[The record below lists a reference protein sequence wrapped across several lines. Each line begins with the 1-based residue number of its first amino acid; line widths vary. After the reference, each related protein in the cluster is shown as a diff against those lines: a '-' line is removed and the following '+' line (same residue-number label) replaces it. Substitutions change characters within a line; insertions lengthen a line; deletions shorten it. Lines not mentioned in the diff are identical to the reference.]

1 MELEA
6 EVVEVE
12 NGVQAVVEP
21 EKRASKSSKRSD
33 HDSQLAAELRRV
45 SKQKPMD
52 QEQSVGG
59 QDRPLVEPGCLLSSL
74 RYFEGPA

>member
-1 MELEA
+1 
-6 EVVEVE
+6 VVENE

-45 SKQKPMD
+45 PKQKPMD
-52 QEQSVGG
+52 QEQSESE
-59 QDRPLVEPGCLLSSL
+59 QDRLLVEPGCLLSSL
-74 RYFEGPA
+74 RCFGGPA